1 VSGETPIYDATCR
14 AVGPPPAAGR
24 TSAEASAEVSNARI
38 EADDAHPETAARSS
52 PAAQS
57 GDPSA
62 PSPDDDDDPRTA
74 DLSIPPGALSGTR
87 GEEP

>member
-1 VSGETPIYDATCR
+1 MSGETPIYDATCR

-38 EADDAHPETAARSS
+38 EADDARPGTAARSS
-52 PAAQS
+52 PTAQS

-62 PSPDDDDDPRTA
+62 PSPDDDPRTA
-74 DLSIPPGALSGTR
+74 DLSIPPGDLPGTH
-87 GEEP
+87 GEKP